1 MTDAHLLGPVEIREL
16 AQELDVVPTKKLGQ
30 NFVHDPNTV
39 RRIVAAADLTADDV
53 VVEVGPGLGS
63 LTLGLVD
70 TARRV
75 IALEIDPRLAG
86 RLPRTVGERAPG
98 YADRL
103 TVIHTDALRVTRA
116 DVAAAA
122 GEGAEPTA
130 LVANLPYNV
139 SVPVLLHLLEEFP
152 TIRRVLVMVQKEVAD
167 RLAAE
172 PGSKIYGVPSVKA
185 SFYGEVSRAG
195 VIGKN
200 VFWPAPNI
208 ESGLVR
214 IDVSDV
220 YPRETRGAVFPLV
233 DAAFAQRRKTLRS
246 TLAGV
251 YGSPAAAE
259 EALRAA
265 GIDPGLRGERL
276 SVADFARLGA
286 GRAH

>member
-39 RRIVAAADLTADDV
+39 RRIVAAAELDPSDI

-70 TARRV
+70 TAERV
-75 IALEIDPRLAG
+75 VALEIDPRLAG
-86 RLPRTVGERAPG
+86 RLARTVGERAPE
-98 YADRL
+98 YAQRL
-103 TVIHTDALRVTRA
+103 SVINKDALKVRREDL
-116 DVAAAA
+116 DV
-122 GEGAEPTA
+122 EPTA

-139 SVPVLLHLLEEFP
+139 SVPVLLHLLAEFP

-185 SFYGEVSRAG
+185 SFYGPVSRAG

-214 IDVSDV
+214 IDVTSPF
-220 YPRETRGAVFPLV
+220 PREQREQVFPLI

-246 TLAGV
+246 TLAGA

-265 GIDPGLRGERL
+265 GIDPGLRGEKL

-286 GRAH
+286 ARAH

>member
-39 RRIVAAADLTADDV
+39 RRIVAAAELDPFDT

-70 TARRV
+70 TAERV
-75 IALEIDPRLAG
+75 VALEIDPRLAG
-86 RLPRTVGERAPG
+86 RLAQTVGERAPE
-98 YADRL
+98 YAQRL
-103 TVIHTDALRVTRA
+103 SVINKDALKVRREDL
-116 DVAAAA
+116 DV
-122 GEGAEPTA
+122 EPTA

-139 SVPVLLHLLEEFP
+139 SVPVLLHLLAEFP

-185 SFYGEVSRAG
+185 SFYGPVSRAG

-214 IDVSDV
+214 IDVTSPF
-220 YPRETRGAVFPLV
+220 PREQREQVFPLI

-246 TLAGV
+246 TLAGA

-265 GIDPGLRGERL
+265 GIDPGLRGEKL
-276 SVADFARLGA
+276 SVSDFARLGA
-286 GRAH
+286 ARAH

>member
-1 MTDAHLLGPVEIREL
+1 MTGVHLLGPAEIREL
-16 AQELDVVPTKKLGQ
+16 AGELDVVPTKKLGQ

-39 RRIVAAADLTADDV
+39 RRIVGEAKLSADDI

-63 LTLGLVD
+63 LTLGLVEQ
-70 TARRV
+70 AQRV
-75 IALEIDPRLAG
+75 VALEIDSRLAG
-86 RLPRTVGERAPG
+86 RLTQTVGERAPQDI
-98 YADRL
+98 ADRL
-103 TVIHTDALRVTRA
+103 TVINTDALKVVRA
-116 DVAAAA
+116 DLDV
-122 GEGAEPTA
+122 EPTA

-152 TIRRVLVMVQKEVAD
+152 SISSVLVMVQKEVAD
-167 RLAAE
+167 RLAAK

-185 SFYGEVSRAG
+185 SFYGLVSFAG
-195 VIGKN
+195 LIGKN

-214 IDVSDV
+214 IEAFRP
-220 YPRETRGAVFPLV
+220 YPAELREVVFPLI

-265 GIDPGLRGERL
+265 EIDPGLRGEKL
-276 SVADFARLGA
+276 SVDDFVRLG
-286 GRAH
+286 RARVS